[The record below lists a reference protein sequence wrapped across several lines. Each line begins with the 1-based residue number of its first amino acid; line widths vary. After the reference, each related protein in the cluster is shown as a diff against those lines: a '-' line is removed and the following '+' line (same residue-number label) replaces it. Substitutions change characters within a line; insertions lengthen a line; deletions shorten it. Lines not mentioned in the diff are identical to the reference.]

1 MLYWS
6 KYITVANRYQY
17 KAKPGDREDLNHDI
31 IISLAEAQKAKD
43 NNGGGELTDIA
54 MMRIAAYECQKY
66 WRRVRRQSKIGSL
79 NTELD
84 NGNGDSIELI
94 ETIADDKAIDL
105 DAWLDAGIWLLGC
118 PTRLIEIADKKVK
131 DIDLDGK
138 ELNYLYHWRNREA
151 KKYQKV
157 LV

>member
-1 MLYWS
+1 MLDWS

-17 KAKPGDREDLNHDI
+17 KAKPKDREDLNHDI
-31 IISLAEAQKAKD
+31 IVSLAEAQSARD
-43 NNGGGELTDIA
+43 NNGGGNLSDIA
-54 MMRIAAYECQKY
+54 MMRLAAYECQKY
-66 WRRVRRQSKIGSL
+66 WRKVKRQSSIGSL

-84 NGNGDSIELI
+84 NGDEDSIELI

-105 DAWLDAGIWLLGC
+105 DAWLDASIWLLGC
-118 PTRLIEIADKKVK
+118 PTRLIEVARKKVK

-151 KKYQKV
+151 KNYQKV